1 MIRFAASPLRR
12 CYRALA
18 VAAAATPLVGCS
30 GTALVNALTPRSGY
44 TVERDLAYGPNARQ
58 KLDLYVPED
67 AAPEAPLLVFFY
79 GGNWQSGSKEPY
91 QFVGQAFAS
100 RGYVTA
106 IPDYRLYPEV
116 RYPTF
121 IEDGALAIDWLET
134 QPATAGGRK
143 LFVVGHSAG
152 AYIAAMLAL
161 DRRWLHEPAQ
171 GCGRITG
178 MAGLAGPYDF
188 LPLRD
193 PALMEVFGPGPASP
207 DSQPINHVTTGAPP
221 MLLATGTTDSTVRP
235 RNSILLAERLTT
247 AGGTARLIEYPGLG
261 HIQIVAA
268 LAAPL
273 RFLAPV
279 LDDVDA
285 FLRQQTSCLTAAP
298 ATQAARATGA
308 ATGR

>member
-1 MIRFAASPLRR
+1 M
-12 CYRALA
+12 
-18 VAAAATPLVGCS
+18 
-30 GTALVNALTPRSGY
+30 VNALTPRSGY
-44 TVERDLAYGPNARQ
+44 TVERDLSYGPNARQ
-58 KLDLYVPED
+58 RLDLYVPDDAAED
-67 AAPEAPLLVFFY
+67 APVLVFFY
-79 GGNWQSGSKEPY
+79 GGNWQSGSKELY
-91 QFVGQAFAS
+91 RFVGQAFAS

-121 IEDGALAIDWLET
+121 IEDGALAINWLQA
-134 QPATAGGRK
+134 QPATAGARK
-143 LFVVGHSAG
+143 LFVAGHSAG

-161 DRRWLHEPAQ
+161 DRRWLDGASAQ
-171 GCGRITG
+171 GCGRIAG

-193 PALMEVFGPGPASP
+193 PTLMEVFGPGPASP
-207 DSQPINHVTTGAPP
+207 DSQPINHVSAGDPP
-221 MLLATGTTDSTVRP
+221 MLLATGTADSTVRP
-235 RNSILLAERLTT
+235 RNSIGLAERLTA
-247 AGGTARLIEYPGLG
+247 AGATVELIEYPGLG

-279 LDDVDA
+279 LDDVDT
-285 FLRQQTSCLTAAP
+285 FLRRQPACASGEPAP
-298 ATQAARATGA
+298 QAARAAGT

>member
-44 TVERDLAYGPNARQ
+44 TVERDLAYGPTARQ
-58 KLDLYVPED
+58 KLDLYVPDD
-67 AAPEAPLLVFFY
+67 AAHDAPVLVFFY
-79 GGNWQSGSKEPY
+79 GGNWQSGSKDLY
-91 QFVGQAFAS
+91 RFAGQAFAS

-121 IEDGALAIDWLET
+121 IEDGALAIEWLAT
-134 QPATAGGRK
+134 QPGTAGGRK
-143 LFVVGHSAG
+143 LFVAGHSAG
-152 AYIAAMLAL
+152 AYIAAMLTL
-161 DRRWLHEPAQ
+161 DRRWLNASSQ
-171 GCGRITG
+171 DCGPIAG

-188 LPLRD
+188 LPLND
-193 PALMEVFGPGPASP
+193 PTLEEIFGPGPASP
-207 DSQPINHVTTGAPP
+207 GSQPINLVTSGDPP
-221 MLLATGTTDSTVRP
+221 MLLATGTADSTVRP
-235 RNSILLAERLTT
+235 RNSIVLAERLAA
-247 AGGTARLIEYPGLG
+247 AGSTVRLIEYPGLG

-273 RFLAPV
+273 RFLAPA
-279 LDDVDA
+279 LDDVDS
-285 FLRQQTSCLTAAP
+285 FLRQQTSCITAAP
-298 ATQAARATGA
+298 APQAARATGA

>member
-58 KLDLYVPED
+58 KLDLYVPDD
-67 AAPEAPLLVFFY
+67 AAPDAPVLVFFY
-79 GGNWQSGSKEPY
+79 GGNWQSGSKELY
-91 QFVGQAFAS
+91 RFVGQAFAS

-121 IEDGALAIDWLET
+121 IEDGALAIDWLADAAGHGRRA
-134 QPATAGGRK
+134 QAVRRRALGRRLYRRDADARPA
-143 LFVVGHSAG
+143 
-152 AYIAAMLAL
+152 LAE
-161 DRRWLHEPAQ
+161 WQSAQ
-171 GCGRITG
+171 GCGRIAG

-207 DSQPINHVTTGAPP
+207 DSQPINHVTYRRSADAAWPPAP
-221 MLLATGTTDSTVRP
+221 R
-235 RNSILLAERLTT
+235 T
-247 AGGTARLIEYPGLG
+247 AP
-261 HIQIVAA
+261 
-268 LAAPL
+268 
-273 RFLAPV
+273 
-279 LDDVDA
+279 
-285 FLRQQTSCLTAAP
+285 C
-298 ATQAARATGA
+298 ARATASSWPSAWPRPVARFG
-308 ATGR
+308 